1 MVGVTNKHFRHLM
14 RMISASASLYTEMT
28 TTNVL
33 RFNKVQHDLNNDFDN
48 KDTCFQLAGNNPN
61 EIAYCAKLVE
71 QYGYHSIN
79 LNLGCPSK
87 NIKSAQ
93 YGATL
98 FKKPVIVA
106 AIIKGAVQSVTI
118 PVSIKIRIGVDHHD
132 GYMYLAK
139 IVENA
144 ICSGCNNIVVHA
156 RKAYLQGL
164 SPKANRNVPP
174 LRYNIVA
181 QLQHDFPE
189 ASFTL
194 NGGIKDIEQ
203 TKDLYNQFDSLMLGR
218 IVEKN
223 PLILRQIE
231 QDIFGIKHSSASR
244 REVIANYLKYVKL
257 NISNTR
263 SHVFLIKPLTGI
275 YYGTKYSKAWNKLV
289 VACFQ
294 DADKIDELLF
304 FANQS
309 EC

>member
-14 RMISASASLYTEMT
+14 RMISASALLYTEMT

-139 IVENA
+139 IVEN
-144 ICSGCNNIVVHA
+144 
-156 RKAYLQGL
+156 
-164 SPKANRNVPP
+164 
-174 LRYNIVA
+174 
-181 QLQHDFPE
+181 
-189 ASFTL
+189 
-194 NGGIKDIEQ
+194 KD
-203 TKDLYNQFDSLMLGR
+203 
-218 IVEKN
+218 
-223 PLILRQIE
+223 
-231 QDIFGIKHSSASR
+231 
-244 REVIANYLKYVKL
+244 
-257 NISNTR
+257 
-263 SHVFLIKPLTGI
+263 
-275 YYGTKYSKAWNKLV
+275 
-289 VACFQ
+289 
-294 DADKIDELLF
+294 
-304 FANQS
+304 
-309 EC
+309 